1 MHGGSRGR
9 EIHTGTTDMR
19 EIKIKEKRAT
29 SRMGHLPISGGGLNA
44 SYTTVDAVANICA
57 TAGNLGMKYGK
68 DFIWS
73 HTDYDDNMDECV
85 TLLVKEDKYESFL
98 HLALQNEHRIK
109 HTTKGEIKLTKERR

>member
-1 MHGGSRGR
+1 MFQRMGR
-9 EIHTGTTDMR
+9 TDHTRYMKEIS
-19 EIKIKEKRAT
+19 IKEKRAT
-29 SRMGHLPISGGGLNA
+29 TRQAYLPIEGGGLNA
-44 SYTTVDAVANICA
+44 SYSTVDAVANICA